1 MARSAGRR
9 FNDSILHYVEDLS
22 DFSFFQ
28 ESRFMKPLLLSS
40 VLDLRHT
47 AGGRFNPAIS
57 QVHFILLSCD
67 FSPFSIALYEF
78 SSFPDHVYLFFWC
91 RSRLWLV
98 IQILFHRSKI
108 ILSWTIHDQIIIEMI
123 TFPDHDNCQSLL
135 SLFYIAS
142 CVHARVRLKIIACE
156 STESVGRPM

>member
-28 ESRFMKPLLLSS
+28 ESRFMKTLLLSS

-67 FSPFSIALYEF
+67 FSPFSIALCEF
-78 SSFPDHVYLFFWC
+78 FLIVSICSFDVDLDCGW
-91 RSRLWLV
+91 
-98 IQILFHRSKI
+98 
-108 ILSWTIHDQIIIEMI
+108 
-123 TFPDHDNCQSLL
+123 
-135 SLFYIAS
+135 
-142 CVHARVRLKIIACE
+142 
-156 STESVGRPM
+156 